1 MEKHKEDGHQEEN
14 YQEENQIPEAVT
26 PEVARKKW
34 FGRGI
39 YGSKDVPIRLLDG
52 LIATFI
58 IAIVAMVFYF
68 TMNGGYTVTFH
79 TFGGS
84 EVASQKHRYG
94 ELAAEPYVPIKPG
107 YQFEYW
113 YQEEEPN
120 MIWNFSV
127 NKIGGDLT
135 LYAHWVPAKI
145 LVKFDLNGGT
155 TTEGMEVLEPKE
167 VVFNET
173 YGELPTPVKER
184 ATFSGWEYSGAII
197 TADSTVW
204 MTGEHVLKAVW
215 NE

>member
-1 MEKHKEDGHQEEN
+1 MGK
-14 YQEENQIPEAVT
+14 YQEENQREENHQEEKQIPEIVA
-26 PEVARKKW
+26 PEEARKKW

-58 IAIVAMVFYF
+58 VAIVAMVIYF
-68 TMNGGYTVTFH
+68 AMNGGYRVSFH
-79 TFGGS
+79 TFGGN
-84 EVASQKHRYG
+84 EVASQKLRYG
-94 ELAAEPYVPIKPG
+94 EMVAEPEVPIKPG

-120 MIWNFSV
+120 IFWNFST
-127 NKIGGDLT
+127 NKIGGDLA

-155 TTEGMEVLEPKE
+155 TAEGMEVLEPKE

-173 YGELPTPVKER
+173 YGELPTPIKEGT
-184 ATFSGWEYSGAII
+184 TFKGWEYSGAMI
-197 TADSTVW
+197 TEDSTVW

>member
-1 MEKHKEDGHQEEN
+1 MDKHQEDNHQEDNHHVEN
-14 YQEENQIPEAVT
+14 HYEENKISEAVML
-26 PEVARKKW
+26 EEERKKW

-58 IAIVAMVFYF
+58 IAIVVMVIYF
-68 TMNGGYTVTFH
+68 AMNGGYRVRFH

-84 EVASQKHRYG
+84 EVASQKLRYG
-94 ELAAEPYVPIKPG
+94 ELVAEPEIPIKPG
-107 YQFEYW
+107 YKFEYW

-120 MIWNFSV
+120 LIWNFSV
-127 NKIGGDLT
+127 NKVGGDLI

-155 TTEGMEVLEPKE
+155 TTEGSEVLEPKE

-173 YGELPTPVKER
+173 YGELPTPVKKSLNLYR
-184 ATFSGWEYSGAII
+184 LGI
-197 TADSTVW
+197 
-204 MTGEHVLKAVW
+204 
-215 NE
+215 